1 MQSKLAFLQKQHA
14 LFKEKSPSQP
24 RALADLLGFGTQ
36 VRLRRKTSVGRQ
48 RKGKRGMGRSNDG

>member
-36 VRLRRKTSVGRQ
+36 VRLRRKPQ
-48 RKGKRGMGRSNDG
+48 EEGKARDGTQE